1 MKFYARFDA
10 SSYYTNVI
18 PSNQYDINKLWGFSE
33 GSNNSINSCRIGWSY
48 NNGTFASTGPN
59 SLRLYVYSYANKN
72 RYCKE
77 ICTVPINTDL
87 NCCIRLSTAG
97 TFICTVS
104 FFNGSNMLSST
115 IPIKRTPTTTIASGY
130 QQYPYFGGDE
140 VAPRSINIKINP
152 I

>member
-1 MKFYARFDA
+1 MANISSIVSFFILGISLDSCQKETIDLHKSDLRLSDIRSAVAPAAVSGYTVYSIKKGSHFSDKSRLKSVKTAEMKFYARFDA

-72 RYCKE
+72 RY
-77 ICTVPINTDL
+77 
-87 NCCIRLSTAG
+87 
-97 TFICTVS
+97 
-104 FFNGSNMLSST
+104 
-115 IPIKRTPTTTIASGY
+115 
-130 QQYPYFGGDE
+130 
-140 VAPRSINIKINP
+140 
-152 I
+152 